1 MTTVVVVGV
10 WVGIDMLTTTPTAA
24 ATAVE
29 ENDYCSGS
37 EGVGRD

>member
-1 MTTVVVVGV
+1 MTTVVVVRV

-29 ENDYCSGS
+29 ECTSGS
-37 EGVGRD
+37 ETD

>member
-1 MTTVVVVGV
+1 MTTVVVVRV
-10 WVGIDMLTTTPTAA
+10 WVGIDMLTTTPIAA

-29 ENDYCSGS
+29 ECTSDS